1 MRWLGATGVG
11 LLASMEKARAFN
23 VMIQRGPVVGS
34 PTSRSVIGATATRA
48 APTQRRVFMSSSPD
62 AEDESVPVAQE
73 PAPQPQASGGGDLT
87 PPPGVSE
94 QEEAELVGPSKSTV
108 FVAGGSGFV
117 GSEIC
122 SQLVA
127 AGCNVIALSRK
138 GAPAN
143 GGSWVKSVK
152 WVEGNALNQDLYRA
166 ELRRSDTVVSCVG
179 GFGKTDAYMGLVNG
193 ETNIKLAEA
202 AADAGVKQF
211 VFVSVHDYKA
221 PSAVKKV
228 GYFDGKRRAEK
239 LIGELFGAKGVILKP
254 AFIYGSRDV
263 KLAGPKGKERTVN
276 IPLQRVGGPLAKITS
291 TGIGKRIAGESPPP
305 WLGSGLPLADVAW
318 TQPLST
324 AEVAKAAVRCCLEG
338 TDSLGGGRGKDSG
351 DAVVLKVQDMA
362 QMTA

>member
-1 MRWLGATGVG
+1 
-11 LLASMEKARAFN
+11 
-23 VMIQRGPVVGS
+23 
-34 PTSRSVIGATATRA
+34 
-48 APTQRRVFMSSSPD
+48 
-62 AEDESVPVAQE
+62 
-73 PAPQPQASGGGDLT
+73 
-87 PPPGVSE
+87 
-94 QEEAELVGPSKSTV
+94 
-108 FVAGGSGFV
+108 
-117 GSEIC
+117 
-122 SQLVA
+122 
-127 AGCNVIALSRK
+127 
-138 GAPAN
+138 
-143 GGSWVKSVK
+143 
-152 WVEGNALNQDLYRA
+152 
-166 ELRRSDTVVSCVG
+166 
-179 GFGKTDAYMGLVNG
+179 MGLVNG

-263 KLAGPKGKERTVN
+263 KLTGPKGKERTVN

-291 TGIGKRIAGESPPP
+291 TGIGKRIAG
-305 WLGSGLPLADVAW
+305 SGLPLADVAW

-324 AEVAKAAVRCCLEG
+324 AEVAKSVVRCCLEG

-362 QMTA
+362 QMMA